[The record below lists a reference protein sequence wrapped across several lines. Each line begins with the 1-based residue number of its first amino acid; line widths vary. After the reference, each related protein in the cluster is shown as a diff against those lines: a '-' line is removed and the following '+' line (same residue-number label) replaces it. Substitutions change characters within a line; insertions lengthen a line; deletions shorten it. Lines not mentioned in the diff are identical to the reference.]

1 MSYPPLSAF
10 GLRRSDSASSSGLG
24 PGRSG
29 GRPDWARGFDMAKHE
44 DAVTLS
50 SVSVG
55 VGGGD

>member
-10 GLRRSDSASSSGLG
+10 GLRRSDSASSSGIG
-24 PGRSG
+24 PGRVG
-29 GRPDWARGFDMAKHE
+29 GRPEWARGFDMAKHE

-55 VGGGD
+55 IGGGD